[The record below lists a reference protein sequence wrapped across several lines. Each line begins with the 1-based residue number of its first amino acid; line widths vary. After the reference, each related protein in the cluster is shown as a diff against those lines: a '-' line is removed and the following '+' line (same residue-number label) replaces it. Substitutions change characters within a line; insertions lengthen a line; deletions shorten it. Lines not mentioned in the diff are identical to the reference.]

1 MNFLKAYKERIEG
14 SPNYEDDYVYYLVE
28 RFIKEYIPK
37 VIEECIIAKN
47 SKVDIAYHNI
57 EEFFRKIMVNDI
69 ATAVRS
75 GNIKG
80 VIIPDTQVEN
90 TQEVQETSSI
100 SKTTAIPLDMYI
112 NKFSS
117 YISRAV
123 QFIYDLPFKSN
134 SAHLEA
140 DLMDFINYYYT
151 QLQCDDVIKTLT
163 PEEEELKKYTRQVFK
178 EQILLDFIPTL
189 IETCKKKRKKNIE
202 VIYSFDR
209 GVAKFGNLE
218 FPGLDLREFG
228 KCINLLSAKDITDY
242 ASRSKDVR
250 IENVYKF
257 EFNLQDLESLYA
269 KTQQVV
275 SKETVTG
282 ETITR

>member
-1 MNFLKAYKERIEG
+1 MK
-14 SPNYEDDYVYYLVE
+14 LV
-28 RFIKEYIPK
+28 R
-37 VIEECIIAKN
+37 KN
-47 SKVDIAYHNI
+47 V
-57 EEFFRKIMVNDI
+57 
-69 ATAVRS
+69 
-75 GNIKG
+75 
-80 VIIPDTQVEN
+80 
-90 TQEVQETSSI
+90 
-100 SKTTAIPLDMYI
+100 
-112 NKFSS
+112 
-117 YISRAV
+117 
-123 QFIYDLPFKSN
+123 
-134 SAHLEA
+134 
-140 DLMDFINYYYT
+140 
-151 QLQCDDVIKTLT
+151 
-163 PEEEELKKYTRQVFK
+163 
-178 EQILLDFIPTL
+178 
-189 IETCKKKRKKNIE
+189 KKNIE

-282 ETITR
+282 ETVTR